1 MNYKALDEALNF
13 LNTGTMTLNHVKN
26 FTKSYEKLSHKPIKK
41 DETGFYK
48 FHDEIKKK
56 MDSIL
61 KPYNL
66 KCKLFGVYDDKN
78 SLVSS
83 RICTIVIQKGNY
95 SDEDYGIQVAKLMND
110 YKGNLLTS
118 ELNSLSKKVKVTDA
132 NYCYTIAYKIY
143 SIDISYEKQ

>member
-1 MNYKALDEALNF
+1 
-13 LNTGTMTLNHVKN
+13 
-26 FTKSYEKLSHKPIKK
+26 
-41 DETGFYK
+41 
-48 FHDEIKKK
+48 

-78 SLVSS
+78 SLVPS

-95 SDEDYGIQVAKLMND
+95 SNDDYGIQVAKLMND
-110 YKGNLLTS
+110 YKGNLLTA

-132 NYCYTIAYKIY
+132 NYCYTVTYKIY
-143 SIDISYEKQ
+143 SIDVSYEK